1 MKDVYILDHLFP
13 RITEEGHLYVDR
25 ERELDRQVEARSNQG

>member
-13 RITEEGHLYVDR
+13 CITEEGRPYVD
-25 ERELDRQVEARSNQG
+25 RELDRQAEARSN

>member
-25 ERELDRQVEARSNQG
+25 ELDRQAEARSN

>member
-13 RITEEGHLYVDR
+13 RITAEEGHLYVDR
-25 ERELDRQVEARSNQG
+25 ELDRQVEARANKS